1 MAEIAASAL
10 FDEFVDYVRENYSRA
25 RKIVEVGVG
34 HRIDVAER
42 IKKALPLAEVLVTD
56 NNESS
61 LRQHPRGKVRTVA
74 DDVMAPKASIYED
87 SLLIYSINPPVE
99 IVDAMTQLARTVG
112 ADLVIVPRSDEQ
124 DAFHHDDWQKL
135 IRNGRTVGWLRV
147 FDRQSARAKIVE
159 GPSPSV
165 LKTRSQAEVLPKPA
179 RTNLTS

>member
-1 MAEIAASAL
+1 MAEIAAVAM

-56 NNESS
+56 NDETS
-61 LRQHPRGKVRTVA
+61 LRQLSRGKVRTVA

-112 ADLVIVPRSDEQ
+112 ADLVVVPRSDEQ

-147 FDRQSARAKIVE
+147 FDRHSAQAKIVK
-159 GPSPSV
+159 GPTTSV
-165 LKTRSQAEVLPKPA
+165 LKTDSRMESSRKTEK
-179 RTNLTS
+179 TNLAS